1 MIYDFEIVKSAILKS
16 LRLLIQCDQ
25 YIIENALREEC
36 INHRFANHLESV
48 FEPIMPE
55 YFTVDIEYDKSLK
68 GLKEIY
74 DESGKVLGI
83 RPDITIHE
91 RNTHNHNLIAIEAK
105 KGYMTKHDR
114 KKIKALL
121 SAPYKYSLG
130 CFVSYLPKSNHMAV
144 IIINRPNVE
153 AYHIRK
159 NGCIIEENE
168 ELTNKYAAYFA

>member
-16 LRLLIQCDQ
+16 VRLLIQCDQ

-48 FEPIMPE
+48 FKSIVPE
-55 YFTVDIEYDKSLK
+55 YFTVDIEYDKSLED
-68 GLKEIY
+68 LKEIY
-74 DESGKVLGI
+74 DENGKVLRI

-114 KKIKALL
+114 TKIKALL
-121 SAPYKYSLG
+121 SVPYKYSLG
-130 CFVSYLPKSNHMAV
+130 CFVSYLPKSNHMAL

-159 NGCIIEENE
+159 SGCIVEKNKK
-168 ELTNKYAAYFA
+168 LTNKYAAYFA